1 MCPDGSYCCKDD
13 DLCCSKGNGK
23 FVGPDGNLISNP
35 YTTTASTNFAPT
47 STDFAPT
54 STNFAPTSTTFAPTP
69 TTFAPTPTT
78 FTPTPKNTTTVG
90 AQGTPTAVESGSG
103 GLSTIA
109 KGAIGAL
116 AGVLLLTVIAAGFFI
131 WRKRREVSSLK
142 PISSAE
148 IQPVGQQYHYQHP
161 DGSFFAPGAEAG
173 YRRAEL
179 GSDPIPTPELPSEP
193 SATKRH

>member
-1 MCPDGSYCCKDD
+1 
-13 DLCCSKGNGK
+13 GNGK

-35 YTTTASTNFAPT
+35 YTTAASITFALT
-47 STDFAPT
+47 STT
-54 STNFAPTSTTFAPTP
+54 FAPTSTTFAPTP
-69 TTFAPTPTT
+69 A
-78 FTPTPKNTTTVG
+78 NTTTVG
-90 AQGTPTAVESGSG
+90 AQGTPTALESGSG

-148 IQPVGQQYHYQHP
+148 IQPVGQQYQYQHQHP

-179 GSDPIPTPELPSEP
+179 GSYLIPTPELASEP
-193 SATKRH
+193 SATKIY